1 MSDALKAAT
10 EALALQLEITRDHG
24 SLTWSE
30 ADWML
35 DAHGDDILAAL
46 RDREQAIAAERE
58 RALREGYVIGREE
71 GYKLNVA
78 DFDEAERRGLR
89 GSMDA
94 VLDAHME
101 AAIRARGASEREGR
115 DA

>member
-58 RALREGYVIGREE
+58 ACA
-71 GYKLNVA
+71 KVA
-78 DFDEAERRGLR
+78 DEWAQSKSCSHHDDNPCCHVRLGATIRDR
-89 GSMDA
+89 
-94 VLDAHME
+94 
-101 AAIRARGASEREGR
+101 IRARGKEAG
-115 DA
+115 DANPPQ